1 MGKYNSRKK
10 KLIVLTIIV
19 ALQAQSVLPCC
30 AAAVTPNN
38 GASVNNRNNV
48 PVVDIVKP
56 NASGLS
62 HNKFTDFNV
71 GKEGLVFNNVAN
83 GQYNSVL
90 AGQIAAN
97 NKLNGTS
104 AKIILNEVTGG
115 NISQLAG
122 MMEIAGTKADLI
134 IANPNGIV
142 GNGFGFINTKRATL
156 TTGTPI
162 INNNTLTGFNVTGGT
177 VEINGAG
184 SSYPINEATGQ
195 YQYQPVSKLDIYANA
210 AKINAELWAQ
220 DEINII
226 AGKNQIDYNQNT
238 GAAQFG
244 SAGSGVNLDVGALGG
259 MYAGKIMLVGTNSGL
274 GVNVSGNI
282 AAQDSLSISSSGKIT
297 FNKTTATETDDGV
310 TSEVDNVI
318 SSNGSISLDA
328 FNADIENN
336 TNISARG
343 SINIEAD
350 GKFTNS
356 GKIIAGEEYEAAEGS
371 GSFTRDDAN
380 LKIKAGSI
388 VNNQGALISASNNL
402 TATIDGAAELS
413 GSLDAVNK
421 LDIEAGGIVTAHGSL
436 YSEKGNVIVA
446 GEKVNTYDENLQ
458 APNGTVTINETDPDV
473 PPEPPEPEPPREA
486 EEITTPDI
494 SGTSGVAGTEAAE
507 KVPDEE
513 LALVADPNAD
523 GIYKPIIDHAANG
536 VDLVQIAQVNDNG
549 VSRNLY
555 SDFNIKSSGL
565 ILNNATEY
573 TKTQLGGYIDRNMFL
588 AGNGARV
595 ILNEVTSS
603 RVSVLN
609 GYLEVAGHK
618 ASVVIANA
626 NGISVNGLG
635 FINTDNVTLAS
646 GAVTNWADG
655 NMRFADNK
663 NDIYIAGDGLNGQN
677 PNKLSL
683 IGNNITNNAS
693 EVYAN
698 ELYISADG
706 LLSNTGKIAAAQNAV
721 IEAGNIENT
730 EEGYI
735 EAAKDLTADVEGQ
748 LHQNKATIKAGEDV
762 NITSGSINNEEES
775 LISAAGD
782 MAIAA
787 GTEFINNASSII
799 SVNNMEL
806 TAADLTN
813 ENKALIN
820 TENLTLNGTNTLTSD
835 NANIYATGTSTVN
848 AGTFTNKNET
858 TFHTGTDANITADTM
873 VNTNSAIDVQGNLT
887 ADIGIFTNEE
897 NSYLGVEGNAD
908 FTTGSFTNQ
917 SLGNIFVTGN
927 LTETSSGDFMNED
940 GLIAVGG
947 SAEFNAENFTNQ
959 NDTAYKQGSVI
970 NAVGDI
976 TINAEDTVL
985 NRSSNIE
992 SQGDIN
998 ITANDVINRKDK
1010 FVTDWDITYEYIS
1023 YKIPHLDAPNY
1034 YDAMREFERT
1044 IHTGVIKEETDDANI
1059 IASGN
1064 INIKADNDVINHYSK
1079 IAAGKDLTVEAGN
1092 TVENVGYQGTIHHD
1106 DLGRDNHYWKYKKH
1120 KRFHIGCHY
1129 VYGTT
1134 VIPYEDHKVY
1144 DQEQSDTSERLSVM
1158 SGTGTVKIVG
1168 QNGVINKTLE
1178 ADGKQYEDREK
1189 TVSTEVM
1196 DKLDGKTAAEN
1207 NPFDADKQLTIDQL
1221 QINSKIYT
1229 LNEDPSADYLVETNP
1244 KYADYHE
1251 FLSSDYLLER
1261 VKADPE
1267 KVSKRL
1273 GDGYFEQQFVLEQV
1287 LGLTGKKYLDGYGS
1301 DMEQFQAL
1309 MEAGAVAAEEMGLEI
1324 GVALTA
1330 EQIASLTSDIV
1341 WLVEEEING
1350 QKVLVPEVYLAA
1362 IRDEDLKASGALITG
1377 GEVELYSKQDIENI
1391 GTINADRTVDL
1402 HGENIKNLGGDITGT
1417 DINLEAKGDV
1427 LNRSGNIAAEN
1438 DVNIKADNIAN
1449 ITTEKDTQY
1458 KELHQTTVGNTA
1470 TITAGEDLRLDAAD
1484 TITDRGGLMA
1494 AEGDLS
1500 LNAGKDIDI
1509 ATVANEK
1516 HVAVAY
1522 GSSSAEIHSV
1532 ENQQSILSGDNI
1544 SLNAGRDVNLSG
1556 TLTSA
1561 AQNTEITAGSD
1572 INVSAVK
1579 DLYSEESEVGH
1590 RGGSY
1595 YNHNRKVDETVVGTN
1610 ITGKGDIGLNGENNI
1625 NIKGSNVTSE
1635 EGKISLNAGNEVNI
1649 TAENEYHERLH
1660 EKHEES
1666 SGIFSSKSTDVYDY
1680 SNLDAVVGSNISGG
1694 SVDVTSGADTNI
1706 TASTVVADDDVNI
1719 KTGGEL
1725 NIGTQEQTSESE
1737 YIKKVQK
1744 SGIFA
1749 GGGFGITIGSEKQR
1763 DEYANKNVENVGS
1776 TVGSIEGSVTLEAK
1790 DDANITGSEVIAGKD
1805 INITG
1810 KNVNIESSE
1819 NIYNAHEEHEY
1830 KRSGLTISVGGAA
1843 VEAVQDVIAPIE
1855 RANQVEDNRLSALYG
1870 VKAGQEAI
1878 DIYDNLHAVDEAQ
1891 KAYDFTKDMNG
1902 GKLIESIK
1910 AENAADLAKAKN
1922 EEYTNPNNWNIN
1934 IGFGTQHSE
1943 SESDSTTIVNQGS
1956 NIKAEGDVTIT
1967 STEEDINIKGSNVEG
1982 ENVTLNAAKDLNVTA
1997 SKDSNV
2003 TEQDSESSSANIG
2016 VSVGTGGLLGLNAG
2030 YSKGEEDI
2038 DANSTNYNESTVTA
2052 DKELDFTSGE
2062 DTNIV
2067 GGKLSGEKVTGNVG
2081 GNFNIESLQDSNSY
2095 NEESKSGSL
2104 GLEYD
2109 LGTGK
2114 VGITG
2119 GYSEGN
2125 IDSDYAS
2132 VTGQS
2137 GIYAGDEGFDIYV
2150 EDNTDLKG
2158 GIISGENIDENKLS
2172 TGTLTYEDIKNEAEY
2187 EAGSTGVNVNIDNGA
2202 DYNEKGVTPNIG
2214 MPAEDEAE
2222 STTKATV
2229 SEGEIEIRDKENQK
2243 QDLAG
2248 LNRDTQN
2255 ALNKLGEIFDK
2266 DSIEERQELAG
2277 LFGELAY
2284 KAVGDLAE
2292 KNGWKDGS
2300 AEKNAL
2306 HAFIGGIMAGLGG
2319 SDFTSGASG
2328 ALINEM
2334 VQEKLGEVFEDDP
2347 AMHQWASAL
2356 IGGVVSEIVSG
2367 NAQAGAS
2374 TAASGT
2380 KYNELQHLR
2389 PFKNFVE
2396 LFQEQG
2402 LKITG
2407 DNGLEDGQYYAINIS
2422 LSPNDIKNGVV
2433 DALGKYLG
2441 LSQEA
2446 TKKLKNKIGAAGV
2459 LGIIVD
2465 AEGNL
2470 YDTKGISIG
2479 LDLGGTSKDELT
2491 NPISGSV
2498 TIVKGQLD
2506 DFDGNNN
2513 DDYIKTIATDGL
2525 SGGVS
2530 ILGINTSGSISME
2543 NGEIKLN
2550 FEGGLDSSSFSG
2562 KNGVSITYSKVDYV
2576 GNIYKDDV
2584 LAPEYEY
2591 NLALVE
2597 LYEKNPNEFKNYKFY
2612 QTNSGTLVVAK
2623 GNKTY
2628 DRTFKDWVNN
2638 TALKDLQPISYEDAM
2653 SKLDIGR

>member
-1 MGKYNSRKK
+1 M
-10 KLIVLTIIV
+10 
-19 ALQAQSVLPCC
+19 
-30 AAAVTPNN
+30 
-38 GASVNNRNNV
+38 
-48 PVVDIVKP
+48 
-56 NASGLS
+56 
-62 HNKFTDFNV
+62 
-71 GKEGLVFNNVAN
+71 
-83 GQYNSVL
+83 
-90 AGQIAAN
+90 
-97 NKLNGTS
+97 
-104 AKIILNEVTGG
+104 
-115 NISQLAG
+115 
-122 MMEIAGTKADLI
+122 
-134 IANPNGIV
+134 
-142 GNGFGFINTKRATL
+142 
-156 TTGTPI
+156 
-162 INNNTLTGFNVTGGT
+162 
-177 VEINGAG
+177 
-184 SSYPINEATGQ
+184 
-195 YQYQPVSKLDIYANA
+195 
-210 AKINAELWAQ
+210 
-220 DEINII
+220 
-226 AGKNQIDYNQNT
+226 
-238 GAAQFG
+238 
-244 SAGSGVNLDVGALGG
+244 
-259 MYAGKIMLVGTNSGL
+259 
-274 GVNVSGNI
+274 
-282 AAQDSLSISSSGKIT
+282 
-297 FNKTTATETDDGV
+297 
-310 TSEVDNVI
+310 
-318 SSNGSISLDA
+318 
-328 FNADIENN
+328 
-336 TNISARG
+336 
-343 SINIEAD
+343 
-350 GKFTNS
+350 
-356 GKIIAGEEYEAAEGS
+356 
-371 GSFTRDDAN
+371 
-380 LKIKAGSI
+380 
-388 VNNQGALISASNNL
+388 
-402 TATIDGAAELS
+402 
-413 GSLDAVNK
+413 
-421 LDIEAGGIVTAHGSL
+421 
-436 YSEKGNVIVA
+436 
-446 GEKVNTYDENLQ
+446 
-458 APNGTVTINETDPDV
+458 
-473 PPEPPEPEPPREA
+473 
-486 EEITTPDI
+486 
-494 SGTSGVAGTEAAE
+494 
-507 KVPDEE
+507 
-513 LALVADPNAD
+513 
-523 GIYKPIIDHAANG
+523 
-536 VDLVQIAQVNDNG
+536 
-549 VSRNLY
+549 
-555 SDFNIKSSGL
+555 
-565 ILNNATEY
+565 
-573 TKTQLGGYIDRNMFL
+573 
-588 AGNGARV
+588 
-595 ILNEVTSS
+595 
-603 RVSVLN
+603 
-609 GYLEVAGHK
+609 AGHK

-646 GAVTNWADG
+646 GAVTDWADG

-693 EVYAN
+693 EVYAH

-721 IEAGNIENT
+721 IEAGNVENT

-782 MAIAA
+782 MTISA

-835 NANIYATGTSTVN
+835 NANIYATGTSTIN

-873 VNTNSAIDVQGNLT
+873 VNTNSAMDVQGNLT
-887 ADIGIFTNEE
+887 ADIGSFTNED
-897 NSYLGVEGNAD
+897 NGYLGVEGNAD
-908 FTTGSFTNQ
+908 FSTGSFTNQ

-976 TINAEDTVL
+976 TINAEDTVF

-998 ITANDVINRKDK
+998 ITANDVINKKDK

-1023 YKIPHLDAPNY
+1023 YKIPHLNAPNY

-1134 VIPYEDHKVY
+1134 VIPYEDHNVY

-1158 SGTGTVKIVG
+1158 SGAGTVKIVG

-1287 LGLTGKKYLDGYGS
+1287 LNLTGKKYLDGYGS

-1427 LNRSGNIAAEN
+1427 LNKSGNIAAEN

-1470 TITAGEDLRLDAAD
+1470 TITAGGDLRLDATD

-1532 ENQQSILSGDNI
+1532 ENQQSILSGDNV

-1561 AQNTEITAGSD
+1561 AQNTEITAGND

-1579 DLYSEESEVGH
+1579 DLYSVESEVGH

-1595 YNHNRKVDETVVGTN
+1595 YNHNRKVDETVIGSN

-1666 SGIFSSKSTDVYDY
+1666 SGIFSSTTKDVYDY

-1706 TASTVVADDDVNI
+1706 TASTVVADNDVNI

-1737 YIKKVQK
+1737 YIYKVKK

-1776 TVGSIEGSVTLEAK
+1776 TVGSIEGSVNLEAK

-1819 NIYNAHEEHEY
+1819 NVYNAHEEHEY
-1830 KRSGLTISVGGAA
+1830 KRSGLTISVGGTA

-1870 VKAGQEAI
+1870 VKAGQEAM

-1891 KAYDFTKDMNG
+1891 KAYDFTKDMHG
-1902 GKLIESIK
+1902 GELIESIK
-1910 AENAADLAKAKN
+1910 AENAADLAKAKT
-1922 EEYTNPNNWNIN
+1922 EEYSNPNNWNIN

-1982 ENVTLNAAKDLNVTA
+1982 ENVTLDAAKDLNVTA

-2016 VSVGTGGLLGLNAG
+2016 VSVGTGGLLGVNAG

-2038 DANSTNYNESTVTA
+2038 DANSENYNESTVTA

-2081 GNFNIESLQDSNSY
+2081 GDLNIESKQDSNSY

-2132 VTGQS
+2132 VTDQS
-2137 GIYAGDEGFDIYV
+2137 GIYAGNEGFDIYV

-2158 GIISGENIDENKLS
+2158 GIISGDNADKNKLS

-2284 KAVGDLAE
+2284 NQIHFMEGTDEQKAAYH
-2292 KNGWKDGS
+2292 
-2300 AEKNAL
+2300 AL
-2306 HAFIGGIMAGLGG
+2306 VGGIMAELTNGDFLAGASAAAVNKLASDKIMEIAKGDPAMAQWLSAAVGSVVSEVAGG
-2319 SDFTSGASG
+2319 NAQSGAS
-2328 ALINEM
+2328 I
-2334 VQEKLGEVFEDDP
+2334 
-2347 AMHQWASAL
+2347 
-2356 IGGVVSEIVSG
+2356 
-2367 NAQAGAS
+2367 
-2374 TAASGT
+2374 AASGM
-2380 KYNELQHLR
+2380 KYNYLNKEQFENMWEEVAAANGDEEEIRAIFAKYKKISDEQKAMETEKSWSKYEAIYDFDENGNVVFVQEGNVNGYEYDMTTGEAFELVMNNTKVFIRVSSPTYAVDKVVAEVARNIFDTSSWADNEFRSITVGGELWKNGIIGTNVTLGYAMDKYGNVYKISGISGGAN
-2389 PFKNFVE
+2389 FNSKNFSINKILDAVSLE
-2396 LFQEQG
+2396 ITKDLANVNLAEYNSPKTA
-2402 LKITG
+2402 LKNAISGINLSGSINAGKIQFSTSDGKRLGSGITT
-2407 DNGLEDGQYYAINIS
+2407 DTASINIS
-2422 LSPNDIKNGVV
+2422 VTYV
-2433 DALGKYLG
+2433 D
-2441 LSQEA
+2441 
-2446 TKKLKNKIGAAGV
+2446 
-2459 LGIIVD
+2459 
-2465 AEGNL
+2465 
-2470 YDTKGISIG
+2470 
-2479 LDLGGTSKDELT
+2479 
-2491 NPISGSV
+2491 PI
-2498 TIVKGQLD
+2498 
-2506 DFDGNNN
+2506 
-2513 DDYIKTIATDGL
+2513 
-2525 SGGVS
+2525 
-2530 ILGINTSGSISME
+2530 E
-2543 NGEIKLN
+2543 
-2550 FEGGLDSSSFSG
+2550 
-2562 KNGVSITYSKVDYV
+2562 
-2576 GNIYKDDV
+2576 
-2584 LAPEYEY
+2584 
-2591 NLALVE
+2591 
-2597 LYEKNPNEFKNYKFY
+2597 
-2612 QTNSGTLVVAK
+2612 
-2623 GNKTY
+2623 
-2628 DRTFKDWVNN
+2628 
-2638 TALKDLQPISYEDAM
+2638 
-2653 SKLDIGR
+2653 

>member
-1 MGKYNSRKK
+1 M
-10 KLIVLTIIV
+10 
-19 ALQAQSVLPCC
+19 
-30 AAAVTPNN
+30 
-38 GASVNNRNNV
+38 
-48 PVVDIVKP
+48 
-56 NASGLS
+56 
-62 HNKFTDFNV
+62 
-71 GKEGLVFNNVAN
+71 
-83 GQYNSVL
+83 
-90 AGQIAAN
+90 
-97 NKLNGTS
+97 
-104 AKIILNEVTGG
+104 
-115 NISQLAG
+115 
-122 MMEIAGTKADLI
+122 
-134 IANPNGIV
+134 
-142 GNGFGFINTKRATL
+142 
-156 TTGTPI
+156 
-162 INNNTLTGFNVTGGT
+162 
-177 VEINGAG
+177 
-184 SSYPINEATGQ
+184 
-195 YQYQPVSKLDIYANA
+195 
-210 AKINAELWAQ
+210 
-220 DEINII
+220 
-226 AGKNQIDYNQNT
+226 
-238 GAAQFG
+238 
-244 SAGSGVNLDVGALGG
+244 
-259 MYAGKIMLVGTNSGL
+259 
-274 GVNVSGNI
+274 
-282 AAQDSLSISSSGKIT
+282 
-297 FNKTTATETDDGV
+297 
-310 TSEVDNVI
+310 
-318 SSNGSISLDA
+318 
-328 FNADIENN
+328 
-336 TNISARG
+336 
-343 SINIEAD
+343 
-350 GKFTNS
+350 
-356 GKIIAGEEYEAAEGS
+356 
-371 GSFTRDDAN
+371 
-380 LKIKAGSI
+380 
-388 VNNQGALISASNNL
+388 
-402 TATIDGAAELS
+402 
-413 GSLDAVNK
+413 
-421 LDIEAGGIVTAHGSL
+421 DIEAGGIVTAHGSL

-603 RVSVLN
+603 RASVLN

-683 IGNNITNNAS
+683 VGNNITNNAS

-706 LLSNTGKIAAAQNAV
+706 LLSNTGKIAATQNAV

-782 MAIAA
+782 MTIAA

-835 NANIYATGTSTVN
+835 NANIYATGTSTIN

-858 TFHTGTDANITADTM
+858 TFHTSTDANITADTM
-873 VNTNSAIDVQGNLT
+873 VNTNSAMDVQGNLT
-887 ADIGIFTNEE
+887 ADIGSFTNED
-897 NSYLGVEGNAD
+897 NGYLGVEGNAD
-908 FTTGSFTNQ
+908 FSTGSFTNQ

-998 ITANDVINRKDK
+998 ITANDVINKKDK
-1010 FVTDWDITYEYIS
+1010 FVTDWDITKEYIS
-1023 YKIPHLDAPNY
+1023 YKIEHLPYDNY

-1106 DLGRDNHYWKYKKH
+1106 DLGRENHYWKYKKH

-1134 VIPYEDHKVY
+1134 VIPYEDHNVY

-1189 TVSTEVM
+1189 TVSTEVT

-1287 LGLTGKKYLDGYGS
+1287 LNLTGKKYLDGYGS

-1309 MEAGAVAAEEMGLEI
+1309 MEAGATVAEEMGLEI

-1402 HGENIKNLGGDITGT
+1402 HGDNIKNLGGDITGT
-1417 DINLEAKGDV
+1417 DINLEAEGDV
-1427 LNRSGNIAAEN
+1427 LNKSGNIAAEN
-1438 DVNIKADNIAN
+1438 NVNIKADNIAN
-1449 ITTEKDTQY
+1449 VTTEKDTQY

-1470 TITAGEDLRLDAAD
+1470 TITAGGDLRLDATD

-1532 ENQQSILSGDNI
+1532 ENQQSILSGDNV
-1544 SLNAGRDVNLSG
+1544 SLNAGRNVNLSG

-1590 RGGSY
+1590 RGGDY

-1625 NIKGSNVTSE
+1625 NIKGSNITSE

-1706 TASTVVADDDVNI
+1706 TASTVVADNDVNI

-1737 YIKKVQK
+1737 YIKKIKK

-1776 TVGSIEGSVTLEAK
+1776 TVGSIEGSVNLTAK

-1819 NIYNAHEEHEY
+1819 NVYNAHEEHEY
-1830 KRSGLTISVGGAA
+1830 KLSGLTISVGGTYVDAT
-1843 VEAVQDVIAPIE
+1843 QSVISPIE

-1870 VKAGQEAI
+1870 VKAGQELASGIEDIEKGINNI
-1878 DIYDNLHAVDEAQ
+1878 DKLE
-1891 KAYDFTKDMNG
+1891 
-1902 GKLIESIK
+1902 GKLDILENKTIAFGDK
-1910 AENAADLAKAKN
+1910 AVEKVAKDTANTKEQLGNAKDNML
-1922 EEYTNPNNWNIN
+1922 NIN

-2016 VSVGTGGLLGLNAG
+2016 VSVGTGGLLGVNVG
-2030 YSKGEEDI
+2030 YIKGEEDI

-2067 GGKLSGEKVTGNVG
+2067 SGKLSGEKVTGNVG
-2081 GNFNIESLQDSNSY
+2081 GDLNIESKQDSNSY
-2095 NEESKSGSL
+2095 KEETKSGSL

-2119 GYSEGN
+2119 GYTEGN

-2132 VTGQS
+2132 VTDQS

-2150 EDNTDLKG
+2150 EDNTDLKS
-2158 GIISGENIDENKLS
+2158 GIISGDNTEDNKLS
-2172 TGTLTYEDIKNEAEY
+2172 TGTLTYEDVKNEAEY

-2306 HAFIGGIMAGLGG
+2306 HAFVGGIMAELGG

-2380 KYNELQHLR
+2380 KYNYLNHEQFKQMWNEIIEAYKESDEELREALL
-2389 PFKNFVE
+2389 VE
-2396 LFQEQG
+2396 
-2402 LKITG
+2402 I
-2407 DNGLEDGQYYAINIS
+2407 YSRYRS
-2422 LSPNDIKNGVV
+2422 LSDQQKANKVEYTWSKNTAIYDYNADTGLFEMVPEGNINGYEYRNGIDSDYVKAIFTGTGGLIQIFGASKMAKNDTNNILILGTVIGAYINGTASMAEGAG
-2433 DALGKYLG
+2433 DFLGKYYNKEYNWNFVKNTAIKLSPEYGESIYDGSQVILSITG
-2441 LSQEA
+2441 LTSLTGKSEKIYAIIDKHSDTVTMLSNVSLKEITFETFDNSYKTLKVESIYLDTQKLDVI
-2446 TKKLKNKIGAAGV
+2446 KKTGLIT
-2459 LGIIVD
+2459 D
-2465 AEGNL
+2465 MTTL
-2470 YDTKGISIG
+2470 YDAIEKY
-2479 LDLGGTSKDELT
+2479 GTRE
-2491 NPISGSV
+2491 
-2498 TIVKGQLD
+2498 
-2506 DFDGNNN
+2506 
-2513 DDYIKTIATDGL
+2513 
-2525 SGGVS
+2525 
-2530 ILGINTSGSISME
+2530 E
-2543 NGEIKLN
+2543 E
-2550 FEGGLDSSSFSG
+2550 
-2562 KNGVSITYSKVDYV
+2562 
-2576 GNIYKDDV
+2576 
-2584 LAPEYEY
+2584 
-2591 NLALVE
+2591 
-2597 LYEKNPNEFKNYKFY
+2597 
-2612 QTNSGTLVVAK
+2612 
-2623 GNKTY
+2623 
-2628 DRTFKDWVNN
+2628 
-2638 TALKDLQPISYEDAM
+2638 
-2653 SKLDIGR
+2653 

>member
-1 MGKYNSRKK
+1 MRFITALSAR
-10 KLIVLTIIV
+10 LTC
-19 ALQAQSVLPCC
+19 P
-30 AAAVTPNN
+30 
-38 GASVNNRNNV
+38 
-48 PVVDIVKP
+48 KP
-56 NASGLS
+56 NARPIRHNARVPDRNGKIFYTSITSLS
-62 HNKFTDFNV
+62 H
-71 GKEGLVFNNVAN
+71 
-83 GQYNSVL
+83 
-90 AGQIAAN
+90 
-97 NKLNGTS
+97 
-104 AKIILNEVTGG
+104 
-115 NISQLAG
+115 IS
-122 MMEIAGTKADLI
+122 K
-134 IANPNGIV
+134 
-142 GNGFGFINTKRATL
+142 
-156 TTGTPI
+156 
-162 INNNTLTGFNVTGGT
+162 
-177 VEINGAG
+177 
-184 SSYPINEATGQ
+184 
-195 YQYQPVSKLDIYANA
+195 
-210 AKINAELWAQ
+210 
-220 DEINII
+220 
-226 AGKNQIDYNQNT
+226 
-238 GAAQFG
+238 
-244 SAGSGVNLDVGALGG
+244 
-259 MYAGKIMLVGTNSGL
+259 
-274 GVNVSGNI
+274 
-282 AAQDSLSISSSGKIT
+282 
-297 FNKTTATETDDGV
+297 
-310 TSEVDNVI
+310 
-318 SSNGSISLDA
+318 
-328 FNADIENN
+328 
-336 TNISARG
+336 
-343 SINIEAD
+343 
-350 GKFTNS
+350 
-356 GKIIAGEEYEAAEGS
+356 
-371 GSFTRDDAN
+371 
-380 LKIKAGSI
+380 
-388 VNNQGALISASNNL
+388 
-402 TATIDGAAELS
+402 
-413 GSLDAVNK
+413 
-421 LDIEAGGIVTAHGSL
+421 
-436 YSEKGNVIVA
+436 
-446 GEKVNTYDENLQ
+446 
-458 APNGTVTINETDPDV
+458 
-473 PPEPPEPEPPREA
+473 
-486 EEITTPDI
+486 
-494 SGTSGVAGTEAAE
+494 
-507 KVPDEE
+507 
-513 LALVADPNAD
+513 
-523 GIYKPIIDHAANG
+523 
-536 VDLVQIAQVNDNG
+536 
-549 VSRNLY
+549 
-555 SDFNIKSSGL
+555 
-565 ILNNATEY
+565 
-573 TKTQLGGYIDRNMFL
+573 
-588 AGNGARV
+588 
-595 ILNEVTSS
+595 
-603 RVSVLN
+603 
-609 GYLEVAGHK
+609 VAGHK

-683 IGNNITNNAS
+683 VGNNITNNAS

-706 LLSNTGKIAAAQNAV
+706 LLSNTGKIAATENAV
-721 IEAGNIENT
+721 IDAGNVENT
-730 EEGYI
+730 KEGYM
-735 EAAKDLTADVEGQ
+735 EAAKDFTADVEGL

-782 MAIAA
+782 MTIAA
-787 GTEFINNASSII
+787 DTEFINNASSII
-799 SVNNMEL
+799 SVSNMEL

-813 ENKALIN
+813 EDKALIN

-858 TFHTGTDANITADTM
+858 TFHTGTDSSITADTM
-873 VNTNSAIDVQGNLT
+873 VNINSAMDVQGNLT
-887 ADIGIFTNEE
+887 ADIGSFTNEE

-908 FTTGSFTNQ
+908 FITGSFTNQ

-947 SAEFNAENFTNQ
+947 SAEFNAQNFTNQ
-959 NDTAYKQGSVI
+959 NDTAYKQGSLI

-976 TINAEDTVL
+976 TINVEDTVL

-1079 IAAGKDLTVEAGN
+1079 IAAGKDLSVEAGN

-1106 DLGRDNHYWKYKKH
+1106 DLGQDNHYWKYKKH
-1120 KRFHIGCHY
+1120 RKLHIGCHY

-1134 VIPYEDHKVY
+1134 VIPYEDHQVY

-1168 QNGVINKTLE
+1168 INVINKTLE
-1178 ADGKQYEDREK
+1178 ADGKEYDNREK
-1189 TVSTEVM
+1189 TVSTEVT

-1207 NPFDADKQLTIDQL
+1207 NPFDDNKQLTIDQL

-1362 IRDEDLKASGALITG
+1362 IREEDLNASGALITG

-1402 HGENIKNLGGDITGT
+1402 HGENIKNLGGDITGK
-1417 DINLEAKGDV
+1417 DINLEAKEDV
-1427 LNRSGNIAAEN
+1427 LNKSGNIAAEN

-1470 TITAGEDLRLDAAD
+1470 TITAGGDLRLDATD
-1484 TITDRGGLMA
+1484 TITDRGGLIA

-1500 LNAGKDIDI
+1500 LNAGNDIDI

-1532 ENQQSILSGDNI
+1532 ENQQSILSGDNV

-1595 YNHNRKVDETVVGTN
+1595 YNHNRKVDETVIGSN

-1666 SGIFSSKSTDVYDY
+1666 SGIFSSTTKDVYDY

-1694 SVDVTSGADTNI
+1694 SVDVTSSADTNI
-1706 TASTVVADDDVNI
+1706 TASNVVADNDVNI

-1737 YIKKVQK
+1737 YIYKVKK
-1744 SGIFA
+1744 SGIFS

-1776 TVGSIEGSVTLEAK
+1776 TVGSIDGSVNLEAK

-1819 NIYNAHEEHEY
+1819 NVYNAHEEHEY
-1830 KRSGLTISVGGAA
+1830 KLSGMTISVGGAA
-1843 VEAVQDVIAPIE
+1843 VEAAQDVIAPIE

-1870 VKAGQEAI
+1870 VKAGQEAM

-1891 KAYDFTKDMNG
+1891 KAYDFTKDMSG
-1902 GKLIESIK
+1902 GAILESIK

-1922 EEYTNPNNWNIN
+1922 EEYSNPNNWNIN

-1982 ENVTLNAAKDLNVTA
+1982 ENVTLDAAKDLNVTA

-2016 VSVGTGGLLGLNAG
+2016 VSVGTGGLLGVNAG
-2030 YSKGEEDI
+2030 YSKGETDI
-2038 DANSTNYNESTVTA
+2038 DANSENYNESTVTA

-2081 GNFNIESLQDSNSY
+2081 GDLNIESKQDSNSY

-2104 GLEYD
+2104 GLDYD
-2109 LGTGK
+2109 FGTGK

-2132 VTGQS
+2132 VTDQS

-2158 GIISGENIDENKLS
+2158 GIISGDNTEDNKLS
-2172 TGTLTYEDIKNEAEY
+2172 TGTLTYEDVKNEAEY

-2222 STTKATV
+2222 STTKATI

-2255 ALNKLGEIFDK
+2255 SLNKLGEIFDK

-2284 KAVGDLAE
+2284 NQIHDMDGTKEQKAAYH
-2292 KNGWKDGS
+2292 
-2300 AEKNAL
+2300 AL
-2306 HAFIGGIMAGLGG
+2306 VGGIMSELVGGDFAEGAAAAGINKMV
-2319 SDFTSGASG
+2319 SDKIYEVAKGDPALTQWLSAAVGASVG
-2328 ALINEM
+2328 SFWNNM
-2334 VQEKLGEVFEDDP
+2334 QV
-2347 AMHQWASAL
+2347 
-2356 IGGVVSEIVSG
+2356 
-2367 NAQAGAS
+2367 
-2374 TAASGT
+2374 AASITVNGT
-2380 KYNELQHLR
+2380 KNNYLRDDIAPQKIEFIVWPLKTKDGDIQLAHVGMRIIYNENESAEVHYGNYASIMPFTFGKGTILQL
-2389 PFKNFVE
+2389 KNTNYSDVE
-2396 LFQEQG
+2396 LQNNKAYI
-2402 LKITG
+2402 LDAITNET
-2407 DNGLEDGQYYAINIS
+2407 DTKMIVQNIN
-2422 LSPNDIKNGVV
+2422 
-2433 DALGKYLG
+2433 KYMYN
-2441 LSQEA
+2441 S
-2446 TKKLKNKIGAAGV
+2446 KKIGADKLREDV
-2459 LGIIVD
+2459 LEERGEYNFD
-2465 AEGNL
+2465 SAYSSYGEFYFYELFANNC
-2470 YDTKGISIG
+2470 
-2479 LDLGGTSKDELT
+2479 LDFAQT
-2491 NPISGSV
+2491 
-2498 TIVKGQLD
+2498 
-2506 DFDGNNN
+2506 
-2513 DDYIKTIATDGL
+2513 
-2525 SGGVS
+2525 VS
-2530 ILGINTSGSISME
+2530 
-2543 NGEIKLN
+2543 
-2550 FEGGLDSSSFSG
+2550 
-2562 KNGVSITYSKVDYV
+2562 NGVSEKLNRFSNVDFRMS
-2576 GNIYKDDV
+2576 
-2584 LAPEYEY
+2584 
-2591 NLALVE
+2591 E
-2597 LYEKNPNEFKNYKFY
+2597 LH
-2612 QTNSGTLVVAK
+2612 
-2623 GNKTY
+2623 
-2628 DRTFKDWVNN
+2628 
-2638 TALKDLQPISYEDAM
+2638 
-2653 SKLDIGR
+2653 

>member
-10 KLIVLTIIV
+10 KLIALTIIV

-38 GASVNNRNNV
+38 GAIVNNRNNV

-56 NASGLS
+56 NANGLS

-97 NKLNGTS
+97 NKLNGTP

-142 GNGFGFINTKRATL
+142 GNGFGFINTNRATL

-184 SSYPINEATGQ
+184 SSYPIDEATGQ

-220 DEINII
+220 DEINVI

-282 AAQDSLSISSSGKIT
+282 AAQDSLSISNNGKIT
-297 FNKTTATETDDGV
+297 FNKTTTAETADGV
-310 TSEVDNVI
+310 TENVDNVI
-318 SSNGSISLDA
+318 SSGGSIAIDTYE
-328 FNADIENN
+328 ADIENS
-336 TNISARG
+336 TNISAQG
-343 SINIEAD
+343 NVNITAG
-350 GKFTNS
+350 GKLTNS

-371 GSFTRDDAN
+371 GSFISDDAN
-380 LKIKAGSI
+380 LKIEAGSI
-388 VNNQGALISASNNL
+388 VNNQGALLSASNNL
-402 TATIDGAAELS
+402 TATIDGTAELS
-413 GSLDAVNK
+413 GSLDAVNN
-421 LDIEAGGIVTAHGSL
+421 LDIKAGGIVTAHGSL

-458 APNGTVTINETDPDV
+458 APNGTVTINETDPNV

-536 VDLVQIAQVNDNG
+536 VDLVQIAQVNDKG

-635 FINTDNVTLAS
+635 FINTDNVTLGS

-683 IGNNITNNAS
+683 VGNNITNNAS

-706 LLSNTGKIAAAQNAV
+706 LLSNTGKIAATQNAV
-721 IEAGNIENT
+721 IDAGNVENT
-730 EEGYI
+730 KEGYM
-735 EAAKDLTADVEGQ
+735 EAAKDFTADVEGL

-762 NITSGSINNEEES
+762 NITSGSITNEEES

-782 MAIAA
+782 MTIAA

-799 SVNNMEL
+799 SVSNMEL

-813 ENKALIN
+813 EDKALIN

-835 NANIYATGTSTVN
+835 NANIYTTGTSTVN
-848 AGTFTNKNET
+848 AGTFTNKNEA
-858 TFHTGTDANITADTM
+858 TFHTGTDSNITADTM
-873 VNTNSAIDVQGNLT
+873 VNTNSAMDVQGNLT
-887 ADIGIFTNEE
+887 ADIGSFTNEE

-998 ITANDVINRKDK
+998 ITANDVINKKDK

-1168 QNGVINKTLE
+1168 PNGVINKTLE

-1189 TVSTEVM
+1189 TVSTEVT

-1377 GEVELYSKQDIENI
+1377 GEVELYSKQDIKNI

-1427 LNRSGNIAAEN
+1427 LNKSGNIAAEN
-1438 DVNIKADNIAN
+1438 NVNIKADNIAN

-1470 TITAGEDLRLDAAD
+1470 TITAGGDLRLDATD

-1500 LNAGKDIDI
+1500 LNAGNDIDI

-1595 YNHNRKVDETVVGTN
+1595 YNHNRKVDETVIGTN

-1666 SGIFSSKSTDVYDY
+1666 SGIFSSTTKDVYDY

-1706 TASTVVADDDVNI
+1706 TASNVVADNDVNI

-1725 NIGTQEQTSESE
+1725 SIGTQEQTSESE
-1737 YIKKVQK
+1737 YIKKVKK

-1776 TVGSIEGSVTLEAK
+1776 TVGSIEGSVNLEAK
-1790 DDANITGSEVIAGKD
+1790 DDATVTGSEVIAGKD

-1819 NIYNAHEEHEY
+1819 NVYNAHEEHEY
-1830 KRSGLTISVGGAA
+1830 KRSGLTISVGGTA

-1870 VKAGQEAI
+1870 VKAGQELNDSINDVKAGLAGVKASEK
-1878 DIYDNLHAVDEAQ
+1878 YANQMDNTIFAGSAEA
-1891 KAYDFTKDMNG
+1891 TKEF
-1902 GKLIESIK
+1902 ESAK
-1910 AENAADLAKAKN
+1910 TQAHENAQNAKDN
-1922 EEYTNPNNWNIN
+1922 MLNIN

-1943 SESDSTTIVNQGS
+1943 SKSDSTTIVNQGS

-2016 VSVGTGGLLGLNAG
+2016 VSVGTGGLLGVNAG

-2038 DANSTNYNESTVTA
+2038 DANSENYNESTVIA

-2081 GNFNIESLQDSNSY
+2081 GDLNIESKQDSNSY

-2109 LGTGK
+2109 FGTGK

-2132 VTGQS
+2132 VTDQS
-2137 GIYAGDEGFDIYV
+2137 GIYAGNEGFDIYV

-2158 GIISGENIDENKLS
+2158 GIISGDNADKNKLS

-2187 EAGSTGVNVNIDNGA
+2187 EAGSTGVNVNIDTGA
-2202 DYNEKGVTPNIG
+2202 DYNERGVTPNIG

-2266 DSIEERQELAG
+2266 DSIEEWQELAG

-2284 KAVGDLAE
+2284 NEIHKLAE
-2292 KNGWKDGS
+2292 NKEIELTLELIEAEKTGDIERINSLNTEINSWKDGG
-2300 AEKNAL
+2300 KNKILL
-2306 HAFIGGIMAGLGG
+2306 HAITGGIMSEIASGDFLSGATGSGFNEAIMDLIKKSSTDPATQQFISAILGG
-2319 SDFTSGASG
+2319 AASEIITGNYQSGAS
-2328 ALINEM
+2328 
-2334 VQEKLGEVFEDDP
+2334 
-2347 AMHQWASAL
+2347 S
-2356 IGGVVSEIVSG
+2356 
-2367 NAQAGAS
+2367 
-2374 TAASGT
+2374 AASGT
-2380 KYNELQHLR
+2380 KNNAVFVIAVPSAVESLIAAAGLGGCVFLSTENGQKILKDATGKIVATCDEFGNWAVNTGKETMEYIGNGWESFIYWIKGEPLPIDNIIYSNQDVVAQDWIA
-2389 PFKNFVE
+2389 KNKK
-2396 LFQEQG
+2396 G
-2402 LKITG
+2402 
-2407 DNGLEDGQYYAINIS
+2407 AINREFPKQWI
-2422 LSPNDIKNGVV
+2422 DKT
-2433 DALGKYLG
+2433 LGEIDKAAKSG
-2441 LSQEA
+2441 DKTAQKA
-2446 TKKLKNKIGAAGV
+2446 KKL
-2459 LGIIVD
+2459 LGD
-2465 AEGNL
+2465 
-2470 YDTKGISIG
+2470 KR
-2479 LDLGGTSKDELT
+2479 
-2491 NPISGSV
+2491 
-2498 TIVKGQLD
+2498 
-2506 DFDGNNN
+2506 FD
-2513 DDYIKTIATDGL
+2513 K
-2525 SGGVS
+2525 
-2530 ILGINTSGSISME
+2530 
-2543 NGEIKLN
+2543 
-2550 FEGGLDSSSFSG
+2550 
-2562 KNGVSITYSKVDYV
+2562 
-2576 GNIYKDDV
+2576 
-2584 LAPEYEY
+2584 
-2591 NLALVE
+2591 
-2597 LYEKNPNEFKNYKFY
+2597 
-2612 QTNSGTLVVAK
+2612 
-2623 GNKTY
+2623 
-2628 DRTFKDWVNN
+2628 
-2638 TALKDLQPISYEDAM
+2638 EDNR
-2653 SKLDIGR
+2653 K

>member
-1 MGKYNSRKK
+1 M
-10 KLIVLTIIV
+10 
-19 ALQAQSVLPCC
+19 
-30 AAAVTPNN
+30 
-38 GASVNNRNNV
+38 
-48 PVVDIVKP
+48 
-56 NASGLS
+56 
-62 HNKFTDFNV
+62 
-71 GKEGLVFNNVAN
+71 
-83 GQYNSVL
+83 
-90 AGQIAAN
+90 
-97 NKLNGTS
+97 
-104 AKIILNEVTGG
+104 
-115 NISQLAG
+115 
-122 MMEIAGTKADLI
+122 
-134 IANPNGIV
+134 
-142 GNGFGFINTKRATL
+142 
-156 TTGTPI
+156 
-162 INNNTLTGFNVTGGT
+162 
-177 VEINGAG
+177 
-184 SSYPINEATGQ
+184 
-195 YQYQPVSKLDIYANA
+195 
-210 AKINAELWAQ
+210 
-220 DEINII
+220 
-226 AGKNQIDYNQNT
+226 
-238 GAAQFG
+238 
-244 SAGSGVNLDVGALGG
+244 
-259 MYAGKIMLVGTNSGL
+259 
-274 GVNVSGNI
+274 
-282 AAQDSLSISSSGKIT
+282 
-297 FNKTTATETDDGV
+297 
-310 TSEVDNVI
+310 
-318 SSNGSISLDA
+318 
-328 FNADIENN
+328 
-336 TNISARG
+336 
-343 SINIEAD
+343 
-350 GKFTNS
+350 
-356 GKIIAGEEYEAAEGS
+356 
-371 GSFTRDDAN
+371 
-380 LKIKAGSI
+380 
-388 VNNQGALISASNNL
+388 
-402 TATIDGAAELS
+402 
-413 GSLDAVNK
+413 
-421 LDIEAGGIVTAHGSL
+421 DIEAGGIVTAHGSL
-436 YSEKGNVIVA
+436 YSNKGNVIVA

-536 VDLVQIAQVNDNG
+536 VDLVQIAQVNDNS

-603 RVSVLN
+603 RASVLN

-683 IGNNITNNAS
+683 VGNNITNNAS

-706 LLSNTGKIAAAQNAV
+706 LLSNTGKIAATQNAV

-762 NITSGSINNEEES
+762 NITSGSTNNEEES

-782 MAIAA
+782 MTIAA

-835 NANIYATGTSTVN
+835 NANIYATGTSTIN

-858 TFHTGTDANITADTM
+858 TFHTSTDANITADTM
-873 VNTNSAIDVQGNLT
+873 VNTNSAMDVQGNLT
-887 ADIGIFTNEE
+887 ADIGSFTNED
-897 NSYLGVEGNAD
+897 NGYLGVEGNAD
-908 FTTGSFTNQ
+908 FSTGSFTNQ

-998 ITANDVINRKDK
+998 ITANDVINKKDK
-1010 FVTDWDITYEYIS
+1010 FVTDWDITKEYIS

-1064 INIKADNDVINHYSK
+1064 INIKADKDVINHYSK

-1106 DLGRDNHYWKYKKH
+1106 DLGRDNHYWKYKH
-1120 KRFHIGCHY
+1120 HGRWHIHCY
-1129 VYGTT
+1129 WRYGTT
-1134 VIPYEDHKVY
+1134 VIPYEDHQVY
-1144 DQEQSDTSERLSVM
+1144 DQEQSDSSERLSVM

-1189 TVSTEVM
+1189 TVSTEVT

-1287 LGLTGKKYLDGYGS
+1287 LNLTGKKYLDGYGS
-1301 DMEQFQAL
+1301 DMAQFQAL

-1402 HGENIKNLGGDITGT
+1402 HGDNIKNLGGDITGT
-1417 DINLEAKGDV
+1417 DINIEAEGDV
-1427 LNRSGNIAAEN
+1427 LNKSGNIAAEN

-1470 TITAGEDLRLDAAD
+1470 TITAGGDLRLDATD

-1532 ENQQSILSGDNI
+1532 ENQQSILSGDNV
-1544 SLNAGRDVNLSG
+1544 SLNAGRNVNLSG

-1590 RGGSY
+1590 RGGDY

-1610 ITGKGDIGLNGENNI
+1610 ITGKGDIDLNGENNI

-1706 TASTVVADDDVNI
+1706 TASTVVADNDVNI
-1719 KTGGEL
+1719 NAGGEL

-1737 YIKKVQK
+1737 YIKKVRK

-1776 TVGSIEGSVTLEAK
+1776 TVGSIEGSVNLEAK

-1810 KNVNIESSE
+1810 KNVTIESSE
-1819 NIYNAHEEHEY
+1819 NVYNAHEEHEY
-1830 KRSGLTISVGGAA
+1830 KRSGLTISVGGTA

-1870 VKAGQEAI
+1870 VKAGQEAM

-1891 KAYDFTKDMNG
+1891 KAYDFTKDMHG
-1902 GKLIESIK
+1902 GELIESIK

-2081 GNFNIESLQDSNSY
+2081 GNLNIESLQDSNSY

-2125 IDSDYAS
+2125 IDSDYTS
-2132 VTGQS
+2132 VTDQS

-2158 GIISGENIDENKLS
+2158 GIISGDNSEENKLS

-2284 KAVGDLAE
+2284 NQIHFIEGTDEQKAAYH
-2292 KNGWKDGS
+2292 
-2300 AEKNAL
+2300 AL
-2306 HAFIGGIMAGLGG
+2306 VGGIMAELTNGNFLAGASAGAVNKLVTDKIMEIAKGDPAMAQWLSAAVGAVVSEVAGG
-2319 SDFTSGASG
+2319 NAQSGAS
-2328 ALINEM
+2328 I
-2334 VQEKLGEVFEDDP
+2334 
-2347 AMHQWASAL
+2347 
-2356 IGGVVSEIVSG
+2356 
-2367 NAQAGAS
+2367 
-2374 TAASGT
+2374 AASGM
-2380 KYNELQHLR
+2380 KYNYLNKEQFENMWEEVAAANGDEEEIRAIFAKYKKISDEQKAMETEKSWSKYEAIYDFDENGNVVFVQEGNVNGYEYDMTTGEAFELVMNNTKVFIR
-2389 PFKNFVE
+2389 VSSPTYAVDKVVAEVARNIFDTSSWADKEFRSFVVGGE
-2396 LFQEQG
+2396 LG
-2402 LKITG
+2402 KKGIAGVNVTLGYAMDKYGNVYKITG
-2407 DNGLEDGQYYAINIS
+2407 G
-2422 LSPNDIKNGVV
+2422 
-2433 DALGKYLG
+2433 
-2441 LSQEA
+2441 
-2446 TKKLKNKIGAAGV
+2446 TFGA
-2459 LGIIVD
+2459 
-2465 AEGNL
+2465 NL
-2470 YDTKGISIG
+2470 NSKGISINKI
-2479 LDLGGTSKDELT
+2479 LDAVSLEITKD
-2491 NPISGSV
+2491 
-2498 TIVKGQLD
+2498 
-2506 DFDGNNN
+2506 
-2513 DDYIKTIATDGL
+2513 
-2525 SGGVS
+2525 
-2530 ILGINTSGSISME
+2530 
-2543 NGEIKLN
+2543 
-2550 FEGGLDSSSFSG
+2550 
-2562 KNGVSITYSKVDYV
+2562 
-2576 GNIYKDDV
+2576 
-2584 LAPEYEY
+2584 LANVNLAEY
-2591 NLALVE
+2591 N
-2597 LYEKNPNEFKNYKFY
+2597 NPK
-2612 QTNSGTLVVAK
+2612 
-2623 GNKTY
+2623 
-2628 DRTFKDWVNN
+2628 
-2638 TALKDLQPISYEDAM
+2638 TALKDAISGLNGSISVNAGKIQFSTSDGKRVGSGITTDTASINISVTYIDPIE
-2653 SKLDIGR
+2653 